1 MFKKIEL
8 FLQGLRPKIQA
19 IHDITGAILKYLPEP
34 PETELDDF
42 EEIAKDLTDPT
53 HEGSH

>member
-1 MFKKIEL
+1 MFKKIET

-34 PETELDDF
+34 AETEMDDL
-42 EEIAKDLTDPT
+42 EQIVNEIKD
-53 HEGSH
+53 EGSN